1 MEALENEL
9 HADGCN
15 RGIHLTTVCPSCMS
29 TGMFQTFTSR
39 LNWLLPVLRADEVA
53 ECVVQAVLRN
63 KKFIAVPLITLWMH
77 RLSK

>member
-9 HADGCN
+9 HDDDSN
-15 RGIHLTTVCPSCMS
+15 KNIHLTTVCPSCMS

-53 ECVVQAVLRN
+53 DRIVDAVLTN
-63 KKFIAVPLITLWMH
+63 KKFIVVPLITLWMH